1 MSNRNSSENSDSIS
15 LFPFLA
21 VLLCTMGAL
30 LVLLVILV
38 QRAAE
43 ISLLPDAPDLQLA
56 SANGPALSA
65 SKVEKAGAPVI
76 NAEQTAEL
84 EQAFE
89 EVGEYQRKL
98 DEIKAEGAQRL
109 HDEQHRLSHLED
121 HRRRLEEELAKLAI
135 AAEQLKLTESD
146 LTVDQKQA
154 EEELVRLKELVDEKQ
169 KQLEEIK
176 DAPVGGKKSYAIIP
190 YKGPNG
196 TFRMPIY
203 LECKGDV
210 ITIHPEGHHLTKN
223 DFIASSWPG
232 NPLAAVLRATREF
245 QNAKAA
251 RAGQPEPPD
260 PYPLIIVRPSG
271 LKSYLWARAAISAW
285 DSDYGYEFIDEDMKL
300 AFPIEADPQL
310 AQVQNHAL
318 MIARERLLHMVQ
330 AAPSRFP
337 GFRMA
342 SGSAYGGN
350 NGGGTAGSGYGV
362 SDSSGQGM
370 AGGGNALGPGGG
382 SEDAGFNSIRYGE
395 GDGKSGNGSGNGGA
409 SAGEQ
414 VAGDTPGGQEGSGLG
429 EFKGDPNSQMGTA
442 SGSMA
447 GGTAPSGIAQ
457 NGGVEGGTASGT
469 ADGAANQ
476 AGPDLGPRYAQ
487 QGGGNG
493 SANNAPSEPLNG
505 QNSAGNGQMAGGSS
519 GSAGGGSGGS
529 SGGGAGGSPGS
540 GFSSSSKSN
549 DSIANTRGSNWAVN
563 QPKQRSVAIRRTI
576 HVVVRDN
583 QMILQPP
590 NDARRGVT
598 GKQIS
603 LDQPVDTISNEFSI
617 AVKDRIDDWGLAGSG
632 MYWKPVLELKVE
644 PGAQMTATRITQLLD
659 DSGVEVQF
667 PETANSNSSAGGGTL
682 R

>member
-43 ISLLPDAPDLQLA
+43 ISLLPDAPNLQLA
-56 SANGPALSA
+56 SANGPTLSA
-65 SKVEKAGAPVI
+65 PKVEKAAIPVVD
-76 NAEQTAEL
+76 AEQTAEL
-84 EQAFE
+84 ERALE

-98 DEIKAEGAQRL
+98 EEIKAEGAQRL
-109 HDEQHRLSHLED
+109 HDEQQRLSHLED

-135 AAEQLKLTESD
+135 AAEQLKLTESN
-146 LTVDQKQA
+146 LTVDQTQA
-154 EEELVRLKELVDEKQ
+154 EEELARLKELVDEKQ
-169 KQLEEIK
+169 KQLEELQ
-176 DAPVGGKKSYAIIP
+176 DAPVGKKSYAIIP

-251 RAGQPEPPD
+251 KSGQPEPPD

-318 MIARERLLHMVQ
+318 LIARERLLQMVQ

-337 GFRMA
+337 GLRMT
-342 SGSAYGGN
+342 SGSPYGGGS
-350 NGGGTAGSGYGV
+350 GGGTGGGGYGTGYGSGTGIGGGGYAFGAEGESAGASSSETGDGSGGAGS
-362 SDSSGQGM
+362 
-370 AGGGNALGPGGG
+370 APG
-382 SEDAGFNSIRYGE
+382 
-395 GDGKSGNGSGNGGA
+395 
-409 SAGEQ
+409 GEQ
-414 VAGDTPGGQEGSGLG
+414 VAGEAIGGQEGPRLG
-429 EFKGDPNSQMGTA
+429 EYHGDPDSQTGSLAGATA
-442 SGSMA
+442 Q
-447 GGTAPSGIAQ
+447 GGTAQ
-457 NGGVEGGTASGT
+457 NGGVEGGTAEGG
-469 ADGAANQ
+469 AAEGAANQ
-476 AGPDLGPRYAQ
+476 AGQDLGPRYVQ
-487 QGGGNG
+487 QSGGNG
-493 SANNAPSEPLNG
+493 AANNAPSEPLDG
-505 QNSAGNGQMAGGSS
+505 QNSTGNGQIAGGSS
-519 GSAGGGSGGS
+519 GSAGGS
-529 SGGGAGGSPGS
+529 SGGGSGGSPGS
-540 GFSSSSKSN
+540 GFSSSSQSN

-576 HVVVRDN
+576 HAVVRDN
-583 QMILQPP
+583 QMILLPGSY
-590 NDARRGVT
+590 ARRNEGT
-598 GKQIS
+598 GKPIS
-603 LDQPVDTISNEFSI
+603 LDQPVDTISDEFSG
-617 AVKDRIDDWGLAGSG
+617 AVKERIDDWGLAGSG
-632 MYWKPVLELKVE
+632 MYWRPVLELTVE
-644 PGAQMTATRITQLLD
+644 PGAQMTATRISHLLH

-667 PETANSNSSAGGGTL
+667 PATANSTSSPAGGAI

>member
-43 ISLLPDAPDLQLA
+43 ISLLPDSPDLQLA
-56 SANGPALSA
+56 SANGPAHSIP
-65 SKVEKAGAPVI
+65 KVEKAAAPVVD
-76 NAEQTAEL
+76 AEQTAQL
-84 EQAFE
+84 EQALE

-109 HDEQHRLSHLED
+109 HDEQQRLSHLED

-154 EEELVRLKELVDEKQ
+154 EEELARLKELVDEKQ
-169 KQLEEIK
+169 KQLEAIK

-245 QNAKAA
+245 QNAKSA

-318 MIARERLLHMVQ
+318 LIARERLLQMVQ

-337 GFRMA
+337 GLRMT
-342 SGSAYGGN
+342 SGSPYGGGS
-350 NGGGTAGSGYGV
+350 GGGTGGGGYGTGYGSGTGIGGGGYAFGAEGESAGASSSETGDGSGGAGS
-362 SDSSGQGM
+362 
-370 AGGGNALGPGGG
+370 APG
-382 SEDAGFNSIRYGE
+382 
-395 GDGKSGNGSGNGGA
+395 
-409 SAGEQ
+409 GEQ
-414 VAGDTPGGQEGSGLG
+414 VAGEAIGGQEGPRLG
-429 EFKGDPNSQMGTA
+429 EYHGDPDSQTGSLAGATA
-442 SGSMA
+442 Q
-447 GGTAPSGIAQ
+447 GGTAQ
-457 NGGVEGGTASGT
+457 NDGVEEGTAEGG
-469 ADGAANQ
+469 AAEGAANQ
-476 AGPDLGPRYAQ
+476 AGQDLGPRYAQ
-487 QGGGNG
+487 QSGGNG
-493 SANNAPSEPLNG
+493 AANNAPSEPIDG
-505 QNSAGNGQMAGGSS
+505 QNSTGNGQIAGGSS
-519 GSAGGGSGGS
+519 GSAGGSSGGS
-529 SGGGAGGSPGS
+529 SGGGTGGSPGS
-540 GFSSSSKSN
+540 GFSSSSQSN

-563 QPKQRSVAIRRTI
+563 QPKQRSMAIRRTI
-576 HVVVRDN
+576 HVVVRNN
-583 QMILQPP
+583 QMTLLPGSY
-590 NDARRGVT
+590 ARRNEGT
-598 GKQIS
+598 GKPIS
-603 LDQPVDTISNEFSI
+603 LDQPVDTISDEFSA
-617 AVKDRIDDWGLAGSG
+617 AVKERIDDWGLAGSG
-632 MYWKPVLELKVE
+632 MYWRPVLELTVE
-644 PGAQMTATRITQLLD
+644 PGAQMTANRISHLLH

-667 PETANSNSSAGGGTL
+667 PATANSTSSPAGGAI

>member
-56 SANGPALSA
+56 SANGPTLSA
-65 SKVEKAGAPVI
+65 PKVGKAAAPVVD
-76 NAEQTAEL
+76 AEQTAEL
-84 EQAFE
+84 EQALE
-89 EVGEYQRKL
+89 EVAEYQRKL

-109 HDEQHRLSHLED
+109 HDEQQRLSHLED

-154 EEELVRLKELVDEKQ
+154 EEELARLKELIDEKQ
-169 KQLEEIK
+169 KQLEAIK

-203 LECKGDV
+203 LECKGDQV
-210 ITIHPEGHHLTKN
+210 IVQPEGHVLGEV
-223 DFIASSWPG
+223 DFIAPSWPG

-251 RAGQPEPPD
+251 KSGQPEPPD
-260 PYPLIIVRPSG
+260 PYPLIVVRPSG
-271 LKSYLWARAAISAW
+271 RRAYLRARSAITAW
-285 DSDYGYEFIDEDMKL
+285 DSDYGYEFINEDMKL

-318 MIARERLLHMVQ
+318 MIARERLVHMVQ
-330 AAPSRFP
+330 AAPSRFS
-337 GFRMA
+337 GINISNGVKLNGNGVGTGGGGYGA
-342 SGSAYGGN
+342 GYVAGDNGSAM
-350 NGGGTAGSGYGV
+350 GSGQATGSV
-362 SDSSGQGM
+362 SSGIGDSGG
-370 AGGGNALGPGGG
+370 AGNGPGG
-382 SEDAGFNSIRYGE
+382 EQI
-395 GDGKSGNGSGNGGA
+395 
-409 SAGEQ
+409 AGET
-414 VAGDTPGGQEGSGLG
+414 ADGQEGPRFG
-429 EFKGDPNSQMGTA
+429 EYQADPNSQMGTA

-447 GGTAPSGIAQ
+447 GGIAASGTAQ
-457 NGGVEGGTASGT
+457 NGIDEGGTAAGG
-469 ADGAANQ
+469 AGEGAANQ

-493 SANNAPSEPLNG
+493 LANNAPSEPLDG

-529 SGGGAGGSPGS
+529 SGGGSGGSPGS
-540 GFSSSSKSN
+540 GFSSSSQSN

-563 QPKQRSVAIRRTI
+563 QPKHRSVAIRRTI

-583 QMILQPP
+583 QMTLLPGSY
-590 NDARRGVT
+590 ARRNEGD
-598 GKQIS
+598 GKPIS
-603 LDQPVDTISNEFSI
+603 LDQPVETISNEFSA
-617 AVKDRIDDWGLAGSG
+617 AVKERIDDWGLAGSG

-644 PGAQMTATRITQLLD
+644 PGAHMTATRISRLLD
-659 DSGVEVQF
+659 NSGVEVQV
-667 PETANSNSSAGGGTL
+667 PTTATNQGTASGSTL